1 MNVLD
6 ATLFHWDIKEP
17 CRVREICEG
26 FLVTG
31 GIGSG
36 KTSGAGN
43 QLANAFLRNGMG
55 GIVLTAK
62 AGTELEL
69 WKKYCRDN
77 GRENDLV
84 ILSPNGNQ
92 AFNFLN
98 YESNLRLDNAKG
110 IAHNI
115 ADVLKTVIK
124 SEEQSGQESDK
135 AFWDSTLQQLL
146 VNAIDIC
153 LLTQEALKLEDIYKV
168 VQSAPKTQQQLNDK
182 DWCNGSHCFAL
193 IRYVGQSLN
202 NQPKTDHTDKLA
214 RRLKSIENFFLES
227 WVNLSEKTR
236 SIVETMF
243 YGFTDRFLRE
253 PLYSLF
259 CKGTTLTPEDT
270 IDGKIIL
277 IDLPYLTYE
286 RTGRD
291 AQVMFKY
298 IFQRAMQRRSIVP
311 ESMPVFLWSDE
322 AHYFLHS
329 HDVQFQ
335 STIRDF
341 RCATVYITQNLPNFY
356 LHAGGGE
363 TGKTRFRALAG
374 NLSTKFFHANSDVET
389 NEYASDL
396 IGKYWGNVQNQG
408 RSMGENSSF
417 SQGSSESLKYK
428 VEPSQ
433 FTELMTGGPDHNY
446 ITQAYVHRQGRIF
459 KKTNDNHSLIHL
471 KQNIS

>member
-1 MNVLD
+1 MNILD
-6 ATLFHWDIKEP
+6 ATLFHWGVKEP
-17 CRVREICEG
+17 CTVRDSAEG

-43 QLANAFLRNGMG
+43 LLANAFLRNGLG

-62 AGTELEL
+62 SGTELNL

-77 GRENDLV
+77 NREDDLV
-84 ILSPNGNQ
+84 IIGPNSDQ
-92 AFNFLN
+92 AFNFLD
-98 YESNLRLDNAKG
+98 YESNLRSDNAKG

-124 SEEQSGQESDK
+124 SDEQSGHESDK

-146 VNAIDIC
+146 VNAIDLC
-153 LLTQEALKLEDIYKV
+153 LLTQETLKLEDIYKV
-168 VQSAPKTQQQLNDK
+168 VQSAPKTQKQRDDK
-182 DWCNGSHCFAL
+182 DWCLSSQCMGLMSYAGKQLNK
-193 IRYVGQSLN
+193 QS
-202 NQPKTDHTDKLA
+202 KTDHTDRLA
-214 RRLKSIENFFLES
+214 SRLFKIEEFFLDS
-227 WVNLSEKTR
+227 WLNLSEKTR
-236 SIVETMF
+236 SIVNTMF
-243 YGFTDRFLRE
+243 FGFTDRFLRE

-270 IDGKIIL
+270 IEGKIIL

-298 IFQRAMQRRSIVP
+298 IFQRAMQRRVIKP
-311 ESMPVFLWSDE
+311 ESMPTFLWSDE

-329 HDVQFQ
+329 HDVKFQ

-356 LHAGGGE
+356 LHAGGGDM
-363 TGKTRFRALAG
+363 GKTRFRALAG

-389 NEYASDL
+389 NEYSADL
-396 IGKYWGNVQNQG
+396 IGKYWGHVGNQG
-408 RSMGENSSF
+408 RSTGEKTSF

-428 VEPSQ
+428 VEPSE
-433 FTELMTGGPDHNY
+433 FTTLKTGSRTNNF
-446 ITQAYVHRQGRIF
+446 IVQAIVHRQGRLF
-459 KKTNDNHSLIHL
+459 RNTQDNYSLIHL